1 MSVENDFSG
10 FVVQNLE
17 VVHQD
22 RVVFITPHKIN
33 VVKDRHD
40 KAVYYRV
47 PRDSTVIKALNSSY
61 DTKTL
66 NNFGKEFFNMI

>member
-10 FVVQNLE
+10 FVVQNVE

-22 RVVFITPHKIN
+22 RVVFITPHKIS

-47 PRDSTVIKALNSSY
+47 PRDSTVRRRL
-61 DTKTL
+61 TL
-66 NNFGKEFFNMI
+66 RMIPRR